1 MASRYYAD
9 NVGSFL
15 RPAYLKEA
23 LDRNAPAD
31 ELSQL
36 QDQAVRDVV
45 RLQEEVGL
53 PVVTDGEFRRR
64 IWYHTILA
72 VADGFDP
79 ERFDRAWTDEQGRV
93 HHHGAPVV
101 VSPLRRKARQVD
113 VELDFLARSTSL
125 PIKVT
130 IPSPTHFLSYWTEG
144 VSDLAYESR
153 RDFLD
158 DLIGLINE
166 DAKALADAGASY
178 LQLDA
183 PKYTFLTDERLFPD
197 QNRVA
202 EQLAEHVRDDLR
214 VLEGVSGVTTGI
226 HICRGNYRSMY
237 TSSTPYEE
245 FAEVLFSEARYD
257 RLLLEYDD
265 VRSGGFE
272 PLRFVPDGV
281 TVVLGLVTT
290 KRPELESMDD
300 LRRRID
306 EAAVYVPLERLAVS
320 PQCGFAST
328 YEGNE
333 LSEDDQR
340 RKLELVVQTAEAV
353 WGSVAATS

>member
-1 MASRYYAD
+1 MADRYYAD

-15 RPAYLKEA
+15 RPAYLKDA
-23 LDRNAPAD
+23 LDQGVPED
-31 ELSQL
+31 ELSEL
-36 QDQAVRDVV
+36 QDRAVREVL

-53 PVVTDGEFRRR
+53 PIVTDGEFRRR
-64 IWYHTILA
+64 LWYHTILA

-101 VSPLRRKARQVD
+101 VSAMRRKARQVD
-113 VELDFLARSTSL
+113 VELDFLKRSTSL

-130 IPSPTHFLSYWTEG
+130 IPSPSHFLSYWTEG

-153 RDFLD
+153 QAFLE
-158 DLIGLINE
+158 DLIRIMNE
-166 DAKALADAGASY
+166 DAKALAAAGASY

-197 QNRVA
+197 QGKVA
-202 EQLAEHVRDDLR
+202 EQLAEHIRNDLR
-214 VLEGVSGVTTGI
+214 VFDGVAGVTTGI

-237 TSSTPYEE
+237 TSTTPYEE

-290 KRPELESMDD
+290 KHPALESMDE

-306 EAAVYVPLERLAVS
+306 EADTYIPLERLALS
-320 PQCGFAST
+320 AQCGFAST

-333 LSEDDQR
+333 LGEDDQR
-340 RKLELVVQTAEAV
+340 RKLELIVRTAEAV
-353 WGSVAATS
+353 WGSTT